1 MLISMTG
8 FGKSVFSFSGK
19 NFEIV
24 IKTLNSKNTDINL
37 KMPSLFREFEAET
50 RSIIIENLTRGKID
64 VYINQSTQEVGP
76 EPIIN
81 EELMLSYFHK
91 LKDFSTKNNIPDP
104 SDWMSL
110 LMRIPGMYDNETLSL
125 NENDKTAYL
134 NAVKNACADVN
145 DFRRSEGTKLHEDIR
160 EKIEKI
166 MELSQN
172 VEKYEED
179 RNHSIRE
186 RLEKEMAALKNHID
200 FNPLRLEQELLFHL
214 DRMDINEEKIRLA
227 RHNEY
232 FLATMNEGA
241 PAGLGKKLQFIAQ
254 EIGRE
259 INTLGNKSNQFDIQ
273 QLVVGMKDELEKI
286 KEQLQ
291 NIL

>member
-19 NFEIV
+19 NFEII

-37 KMPSLFREFEAET
+37 KMPSVFREFEAET
-50 RSIIIENLTRGKID
+50 RNIIIENLNRGKID
-64 VYINQSTQEVGP
+64 LYINQATQEEIT
-76 EPIIN
+76 EPVIN
-81 EELMLSYFHK
+81 EDLMLSYFYK
-91 LKDFSTKNNIPDP
+91 LKDFSKKNNIPEP

-110 LMRIPGMYDNETLSL
+110 LVRIPGMYDSETTCID
-125 NENDKTAYL
+125 ENDKTTYL
-134 NAVKNACADVN
+134 SAIRQACVN
-145 DFRRSEGTKLHEDIR
+145 VNEFRCSEGCKLHEDIR

-166 MELSQN
+166 VELSQGI
-172 VEKYEED
+172 EKYEEE

-200 FNPLRLEQELLFHL
+200 YNPLRLEQELLFHL

-241 PAGLGKKLQFIAQ
+241 AAGLGKKLQFIAQ